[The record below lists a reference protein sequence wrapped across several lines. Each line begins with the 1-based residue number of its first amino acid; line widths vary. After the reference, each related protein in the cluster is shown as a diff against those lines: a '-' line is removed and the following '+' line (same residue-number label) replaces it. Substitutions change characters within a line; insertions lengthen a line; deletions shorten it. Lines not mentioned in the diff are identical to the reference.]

1 MNKVVI
7 NKCFGG
13 FFSLSKKAKEILLN
27 KGYKHY
33 DIEFDN
39 IPRHNKDL
47 VEIVETLKLEASSE
61 YSKLVI
67 ETIPGNKY
75 YIVEYDGNE
84 EIFYPEMNEWINIE

>member
-13 FFSLSKKAKEILLN
+13 FSLSKKAKEILLN
-27 KGYKHY
+27 KGYEY
-33 DIEFDN
+33 NDIEFNN

-47 VEIVETLKLEASSE
+47 VEIVETLKLEASDE

-67 ETIPGNKY
+67 EIIPGNKY

>member
-13 FFSLSKKAKEILLN
+13 FSLSKKAKEILLN
-27 KGYKHY
+27 KGYEHN

-47 VEIVETLKLEASSE
+47 VEIVETLKLEASGE

-67 ETIPGNKY
+67 ETIPENKY

>member
-13 FFSLSKKAKEILLN
+13 FSLSKKAKEILLN
-27 KGYKHY
+27 KGYEHN
-33 DIEFDN
+33 DIEFNN

-47 VEIVETLKLEASSE
+47 VEIVETLKLEASGE
-61 YSKLVI
+61 YSKLAI
-67 ETIPGNKY
+67 EIIPGNKY